1 MEFNWN
7 TDGDSATFD
16 HPYLP
21 FAVYPPMVGE
31 VIGYEMARNELA
43 HTEMMH
49 PELAPWTLAELD
61 YAYDAQNVC
70 PNERMDGQSY
80 PLDYYAYSSPFDDSW
95 LDGLQEIEGFEWDTE
110 KDNEQHFCEGEDDK
124 FPAARL
130 IDFPDRT
137 FAVVGLKHCEGTE
150 LFLEEDSPLLDK
162 KMDGQ
167 TQVPSAV
174 TDTPFETTATTEA
187 SYTPRS
193 PPWICS
199 PIHRSSSTHTTTHL
213 EAEPDDEASMTEGG
227 DWNRDA
233 SYDVLMEDIPMF
245 PEFETPTTAETL
257 EDAYTTAVAS
267 QSSIEDSV
275 MPSPSQTKIAQ
286 KEDQG
291 QVQNEEV
298 GQGSPMTGDAHPE
311 DKSPA
316 LAQSHP
322 GSSLIDNT
330 LQARL
335 KLSEDVAH
343 ADMEAWQA
351 QLQDAARNTSAEDL
365 SIRNSPAHREHSVEP
380 DQAWA
385 VETKDMLMDASS
397 TPARTSPEQHI
408 HSDTVLLPSPFQ
420 PELSKTT
427 NPRKRSMRAR
437 KAKIVS
443 ESDYDAPIKKKAR
456 KCVSTNGVSTR
467 TKKSGKGS
475 KEAKEQ
481 EELPA
486 MMENGPS
493 MVKESLQLH
502 EITESQAPLT
512 QGKNALSLSS
522 LAYGLYIKPFLATPT
537 PLRERSK
544 TMTCNMANG
553 FEQQESGEY
562 PTIMSYIFGRAHPE
576 MDPDVEYF
584 TDVESLPSLGDRTPV
599 QVLLPKIQKMPKKAP
614 ATRKSRKR
622 KASSIQEEDEQEEE
636 VKSAVPQKM
645 QPIVRRS
652 VRQKT
657 QAKRQDELVPEA
669 SDPKAKAGKNSSN
682 GLSSVPSTLVLPMMT
697 SLDQNSHEDY
707 EEVNYDE
714 VNNDDEHDSDYKSR
728 PKRKSRR
735 NPKEDNKPT
744 TRSKQPLKSNTKAK
758 AAPKATPEPEP
769 YAESKPS
776 EPPRRI
782 WKTKAYGRPIVLRP
796 GRNKYGFLTRIT
808 PTLVRKLDDQ
818 KVDGE
823 ADEEAEE
830 EVAVEVN
837 KGKSNAKVKDKKVVD
852 AEEDAVVEANKG
864 KTKVKAKGRK
874 R

>member
-7 TDGDSATFD
+7 TGGDSATFD

-70 PNERMDGQSY
+70 PNERMDGQSH

-110 KDNEQHFCEGEDDK
+110 KDDEQHFCEGEDDK

-137 FAVVGLKHCEGTE
+137 FAVVGLKHSEGTE
-150 LFLEEDSPLLDK
+150 LFLEEDPPLLDK

-213 EAEPDDEASMTEGG
+213 KAEPDDEASMTEGG

-335 KLSEDVAH
+335 ELSEDVAH
-343 ADMEAWQA
+343 ADMEVWQA

-397 TPARTSPEQHI
+397 TPACTSPEQHI

-456 KCVSTNGVSTR
+456 KRASTNGVSTR

-544 TMTCNMANG
+544 TMTCNMANC

-562 PTIMSYIFGRAHPE
+562 PTIMSYIFGRVHPE

-622 KASSIQEEDEQEEE
+622 KAN
-636 VKSAVPQKM
+636 
-645 QPIVRRS
+645 
-652 VRQKT
+652 
-657 QAKRQDELVPEA
+657 ELVPEA

-682 GLSSVPSTLVLPMMT
+682 GLSSVPSTLVLPMTT

-728 PKRKSRR
+728 PKR
-735 NPKEDNKPT
+735 N
-744 TRSKQPLKSNTKAK
+744 L
-758 AAPKATPEPEP
+758 
-769 YAESKPS
+769 
-776 EPPRRI
+776 
-782 WKTKAYGRPIVLRP
+782 
-796 GRNKYGFLTRIT
+796 
-808 PTLVRKLDDQ
+808 
-818 KVDGE
+818 
-823 ADEEAEE
+823 
-830 EVAVEVN
+830 
-837 KGKSNAKVKDKKVVD
+837 
-852 AEEDAVVEANKG
+852 
-864 KTKVKAKGRK
+864 
-874 R
+874 

>member
-1 MEFNWN
+1 MANTAMEFNWN

-335 KLSEDVAH
+335 KVSMPIDLELLSSFMKEREITSPQLSEDVAH

-599 QVLLPKIQKMPKKAP
+599 Q
-614 ATRKSRKR
+614 
-622 KASSIQEEDEQEEE
+622 
-636 VKSAVPQKM
+636 SAVPQKM

-744 TRSKQPLKSNTKAK
+744 TR
-758 AAPKATPEPEP
+758 TPSPH
-769 YAESKPS
+769 
-776 EPPRRI
+776 
-782 WKTKAYGRPIVLRP
+782 L
-796 GRNKYGFLTRIT
+796 
-808 PTLVRKLDDQ
+808 
-818 KVDGE
+818 
-823 ADEEAEE
+823 
-830 EVAVEVN
+830 
-837 KGKSNAKVKDKKVVD
+837 
-852 AEEDAVVEANKG
+852 ED
-864 KTKVKAKGRK
+864 
-874 R
+874 

>member
-1 MEFNWN
+1 MANTAMEFNWN

-584 TDVESLPSLGDRTPV
+584 TDVESLPSLGDRTP
-599 QVLLPKIQKMPKKAP
+599 
-614 ATRKSRKR
+614 
-622 KASSIQEEDEQEEE
+622 
-636 VKSAVPQKM
+636 KM

-744 TRSKQPLKSNTKAK
+744 TRSKQPLK
-758 AAPKATPEPEP
+758 
-769 YAESKPS
+769 
-776 EPPRRI
+776 
-782 WKTKAYGRPIVLRP
+782 
-796 GRNKYGFLTRIT
+796 NKYGFLTRIT

-852 AEEDAVVEANKG
+852 AEEDA
-864 KTKVKAKGRK
+864 
-874 R
+874 